1 MAFIEVV
8 SDGDASGAVQEL
20 FDDERASRGYV
31 PNYLRLLGHRPEVYE
46 AWGELVGSIRAN
58 MDPRR
63 YELATIAAAR
73 RLRSSY
79 CMLAHGKVLMDGFV
93 ESGTM
98 RAIAV
103 DHHSAGLDE
112 IDVAVMDFADKVVT
126 DAASVTQGDVDRLR
140 GLGLTDLEVLDVALA
155 ASARCFFSKAID
167 ALGMEAD
174 AAYAE
179 LEPTVREALTVGR
192 PIDSG

>member
-8 SDGDASGAVQEL
+8 RDDDTSGALHEV
-20 FDDERASRGYV
+20 FDDERTARGYV
-31 PNYLRLLGHRPEVYE
+31 PNYLRILGHRPAVYE
-46 AWGELVGSIRAN
+46 AWGELLGSIKTN

-103 DHHSAGLDE
+103 DHHAAGLDE
-112 IDVAVMDFADKVVT
+112 IDVAVMDFADRVVT
-126 DAASVTQGDVDRLR
+126 DAASVTQADVDRLR
-140 GLGLTDLEVLDVALA
+140 ELGLTDLEVLDVALA
-155 ASARCFFSKAID
+155 ASARCFFSKALD
-167 ALGMEAD
+167 ALGVEAD

-179 LEPTVREALTVGR
+179 LDPTVREALTVGR
-192 PIDSG
+192 PIDTG